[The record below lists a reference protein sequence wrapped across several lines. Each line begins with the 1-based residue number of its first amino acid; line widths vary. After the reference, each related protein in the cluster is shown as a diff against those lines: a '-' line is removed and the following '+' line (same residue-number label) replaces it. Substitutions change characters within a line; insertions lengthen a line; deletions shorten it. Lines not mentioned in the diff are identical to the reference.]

1 MKSISSWSYFLVFCC
16 NWSCFLSTTM
26 TVWKF
31 HWFWHQLYD
40 FIFISN
46 SHRQFSN
53 CWEGDKKKKFPQQS
67 TSLKKKW
74 ERLDSVLNI
83 NFHFIQIEKWW
94 NISYK
99 LVIIDKDMFPL
110 CSSMTDTHIHTEPL
124 CIEWWWDERAWR
136 EKENYLVMS
145 PRTLKLNL

>member
-1 MKSISSWSYFLVFCC
+1 MFLEYHDDCVKISLILTSIIW
-16 NWSCFLSTTM
+16 
-26 TVWKF
+26 F
-31 HWFWHQLYD
+31 HLYLQ
-40 FIFISN
+40 FPSPIFKLLRR
-46 SHRQFSN
+46 RQ
-53 CWEGDKKKKFPQQS
+53 EKKFPQQS